1 VFVAVNWAALHE
13 VDEVE
18 GGYNVKVVDEVI
30 AGILLLPVCVVP
42 PTTTELPDGSHEK
55 VTIGVVSEA
64 LVCKDV
70 EIVPTADGVAVTI
83 VHPA

>member
-1 VFVAVNWAALHE
+1 M
-13 VDEVE
+13 VDEA
-18 GGYNVKVVDEVI
+18 VI

-42 PTTTELPDGSHEK
+42 PATTELPDGSHEK

-64 LVCKDV
+64 LAGKDV
-70 EIVPTADGVAVTI
+70 EMVPTADGFAVTI